1 MRIAELLFHA
11 ARPAAIF
18 AALFIVLVGGG
29 PRGNAIAGE
38 ASLTQQRDR
47 FLQAEKALKTGDKA
61 SYRRLKAGLADYP
74 LYPYLIYAE
83 HRRRLANLT
92 PAKLIRF
99 EEDYQDTPL
108 PALLRRQWLNLKA
121 ARQQWYDFLKGYQK
135 DNSIS
140 RQCHYLNALIHTG
153 RRVIAHRQV
162 PELWLSGRNRP
173 KACDPVF
180 NDWIAHGKLTPGLL
194 RQRTRLAMAAGST
207 KLVRHLAKRMS
218 ARDKRFARTWLKMMA
233 KPSLLL
239 DGKQHLPRHKLR
251 DLAYA
256 PILAKLIREDSAG
269 VLKQWPALTKRLAL
283 PAATRQQLARKL
295 GFRLLSDKHPQ
306 ALEFLD
312 RLDLPSDDIK
322 LHERRLRAA
331 IATRDWPRLLRWLRA
346 LPEQARETERW
357 RYWRARA
364 LEAVGIEA
372 EAKKLYAKVA
382 RERSYYGFL
391 AADRIGAD
399 YNLLNN
405 PVAVSEASLA
415 DIEDAPALA
424 RMRELYALNRATDAR
439 REWREFTADM
449 PVARLQAAA
458 KLAQHQGWLDR
469 AIFTLARTGYWDDL
483 ELRFPL
489 RHRDTIRDQAERNDL
504 DDAWVFAVV
513 RQESAFMHDARSRT
527 GATGLMQLMPATAR
541 LIARELKRKKPRR
554 ADLLKAETNIALG
567 TGYLNKVKR
576 QLGDSIVLATAA
588 YNAGPHRVKRWLP
601 EIATDADIWV
611 ESIPFHETRGY
622 VRRVMSYLIL
632 YEMRLGRTHSAIS
645 ERMGVI
651 APALDAKVKVVSQ
664 G

>member
-1 MRIAELLFHA
+1 MRIAESLFHA
-11 ARPAAIF
+11 ARPAAILT
-18 AALFIVLVGGG
+18 ALLVVLIGGG
-29 PRGNAIAGE
+29 PSGNAIAGE
-38 ASLTQQRDR
+38 ASSALQRER
-47 FLQAEKALKTGDKA
+47 FLQAEEALKAGDKT
-61 SYRRLKAGLADYP
+61 SYRRLKAELTNYP

-83 HRRRLANLT
+83 HRRRLASLP

-99 EEDYQDTPL
+99 EENYRDTPL
-108 PALLRRQWLNLKA
+108 PTLLRRQWLNLKA
-121 ARQQWYDFLKGYQK
+121 ARQQWYDFLKGYRK

-153 RRVIAHRQV
+153 RRAIAYKQV
-162 PELWLSGRNRP
+162 PKLWLSGKNRP

-180 NDWIAHGKLTPGLL
+180 NDWMARGKLTPALL

-207 KLVRHLAKRMS
+207 KLVRHLAKQMS
-218 ARDKRFARTWLKMMA
+218 RRDKRFARTWLKLMA
-233 KPSLLL
+233 KPTQLL
-239 DGKQHLPRHKLR
+239 DDRQRLPQHKLH
-251 DLAYA
+251 DVAY
-256 PILAKLIREDSAG
+256 PPVVAKLIRKDSAG
-269 VLKQWPALTKRLAL
+269 VLKQWSTLTKRLAL
-283 PAATRQQLARKL
+283 PDATRRRLAIKL
-295 GFRLLSDKHPQ
+295 GFRLLADKHPK

-312 RLDLPSDDIK
+312 RIDPGDNIK

-331 IATRDWPRLLRWLRA
+331 IAKRDWPRLLRWLTS
-346 LPEQARETERW
+346 LPEQTRESERW
-357 RYWRARA
+357 RYWKARA
-364 LEAVGIEA
+364 LEAVGIQA
-372 EAKKLYAKVA
+372 EAKKLYAEVA
-382 RERSYYGFL
+382 RERGYYGFL
-391 AADRIGAD
+391 AADHIGAD

-405 PVAVSEASLA
+405 PVAVSDASLA
-415 DIEDAPALA
+415 DIQHAPALA
-424 RMRELYALNRATDAR
+424 RMRELYALNRTTDAR

-458 KLAQHQGWLDR
+458 KLAQRRGWLDR

-489 RHRDTIRDQAERNDL
+489 RHRETIHDQAEHNDL

-567 TGYLNKVKR
+567 AGYLNKVKR

-588 YNAGPHRVKRWLP
+588 YNAGPRRVKRWLP
-601 EIATDADIWV
+601 ETPIDADIWV

-632 YEMRLGRTHSAIS
+632 YEMRLGRPHSAIS

-651 APALDAKVKVVSQ
+651 TPALDSKAKVVSQ

>member
-1 MRIAELLFHA
+1 MRIAKPLFHA
-11 ARPAAIF
+11 ARAAAIF
-18 AALFIVLVGGG
+18 AALLVVPVGGL
-29 PRGNAIAGE
+29 PGNAVARD
-38 ASLTQQRDR
+38 ASPTPRRDQ
-47 FLQAEKALKTGDKA
+47 FQQAEKALKTGDKA
-61 SYRRLKAGLADYP
+61 TYRRLKAKLSNYP

-83 HRRRLANLT
+83 HRKRLASLT
-92 PAKLIRF
+92 PARLIHF
-99 EEDYQDTPL
+99 EENYQDTPL

-121 ARQQWYDFLKGYQK
+121 ARQQWYDFLKGYRK

-153 RRVIAHRQV
+153 RRVIAYRKV

-207 KLVRHLAKRMS
+207 KLVRHLTKRMP
-218 ARDKRFARTWLKMMA
+218 ARDKRFARAWLKMMA
-233 KPSLLL
+233 KPTLLL
-239 DGKQHLPRHKLR
+239 DGKQRLPRHKLR
-251 DLAYA
+251 GIAYA

-269 VLKQWPALTKRLAL
+269 VLEAWPALTKRLDL
-283 PAATRQQLARKL
+283 PAATRQRLAEKL
-295 GFRLLSDKHPQ
+295 GFRLLSDKHPE

-312 RLDLPSDDIK
+312 RLDLPGDGIK
-322 LHERRLRAA
+322 LQERRLRAA
-331 IATRDWPRLLRWLRA
+331 IATRDWPRLLRWLPA
-346 LPEQARETERW
+346 LPERVRESERW

-364 LEAVGIEA
+364 LEAVGIRA
-372 EAKKLYAKVA
+372 EARKLYAKVA

-405 PVAVSEASLA
+405 PVAVTADSLA
-415 DIEDAPALA
+415 DIENAPALA
-424 RMRELYALNRATDAR
+424 RMRELYALNRTTDAR

-449 PVARLQAAA
+449 PVAQLQAAA

-489 RHRDTIRDQAERNDL
+489 RHRKTIRDQAERNNL

-567 TGYLNKVKR
+567 AGYLNKMKQ

-651 APALDAKVKVVSQ
+651 APALDAKAKVVSQ